1 MRKLFPLLFFFVI
14 ALSQPKYSAWLMEK
28 PATIDGNLS
37 EYLDK
42 PFIFLVQGTIPNYL
56 WRGPQD
62 AEAKIWLAWD
72 KDSLYVAGEVSDDI
86 LAQKAEPWQESL
98 QIYIAPHL
106 ELTYSSIE
114 KKLYTFKDG
123 TLLPENPPFAVK
135 SLNSS
140 YQFEISIPW
149 SLLELTPAEGLSF
162 KFNAVLNDT
171 DLAGYRG
178 YIAWSEGWKEGMG
191 LVREGAQFG
200 DITLVSQPT
209 PPYQIAFIFA
219 PNPIFI
225 GDEEMDIPL
234 WLLCSSDVK
243 GRLKFVLKKDSETLL
258 EKDQDIEVKAGFN
271 PLFVHWD
278 GRGKPEGTYIATAK
292 LETQEGAIEVS
303 TQVNKYDLAKEIST
317 LEKEM
322 DVMGKALEEARKG
335 RSWQDAVMVLQ
346 GSAWQSLASD
356 FISVLKKKGDET
368 KNPDPDAVISAKI
381 FLWESRDYIP
391 SFEASSA
398 LIRQDYSSP
407 AMQRFPI
414 LRLPS
419 SKEVSYLWEFE
430 KWQAGG
436 SFERLTLVYANLP
449 IASISL
455 WTHQDSAVLVG
466 QRDAILAKW
475 REKSQIPEGIT
486 GNGWQGW
493 AAASGE
499 VLAQAGNNLWLSQ
512 ALSKDAAISLI
523 NSAIVSQPIAKIEE
537 LLPPLQPNILVED
550 ISKAISFNFPEAGFY
565 ASKDD
570 KESLD
575 LAQSLVQKL
584 GGKLIRLEDVNRYKD
599 VVIVGLPALRQL
611 IGNFKL
617 PAPDKEAYILSR
629 YIWGKNVLIL
639 VGKEK
644 GSTAPAVEVLRD
656 MVDYLRDKRM
666 LVGDARAFTNLSGG
680 KLSSQQIVLSAMG
693 SLCDFLAIA
702 DKGTKDGAKQAIW
715 GVSEKG
721 WKITVIPGETFS
733 LPSGDIVSLGA
744 IESVKAS
751 EDVKELV
758 SAIHQAGGMAIGGN
772 VEGVEFDAYL
782 MGKGKMGKPVVAGTY
797 GEYSS
802 PLRTIVFS
810 DGEGIYDI
818 LTAMKRGDCVAYSP
832 MERLGEERLKR
843 LINILIDERRFLMS
857 WFSERARSK
866 ALALSP

>member
-1 MRKLFPLLFFFVI
+1 MRRLFPLLFFLAVAF
-14 ALSQPKYSAWLMEK
+14 SQPKYSAWLMEK
-28 PATIDGNLS
+28 PATIDGDLS

-42 PFIFLVQGTIPNYL
+42 PFIFLVQGSIPNYL

-62 AEAKIWLAWD
+62 AGAKIWLSWD
-72 KDSLYVAGEVSDDI
+72 KDFLYVSGEVLDDI
-86 LAQKAEPWQESL
+86 LAQNAEPWQESL
-98 QIYIAPHL
+98 QIYLAPSL
-106 ELTYSSIE
+106 ELTYSAIE
-114 KKLYTFKDG
+114 KKLYTFKDR
-123 TLLPENPPFAVK
+123 TFLPESPPFAVK
-135 SLNSS
+135 SLNGS

-171 DLAGYRG
+171 DISGYRG

-191 LVREGAQFG
+191 IAREGAQFG
-200 DITLVSQPT
+200 DVILAAQPA
-209 PPYQIAFIFA
+209 PPYQTAIIFA
-219 PNPIFI
+219 PTPIFI

-234 WLLCSSDVK
+234 WLLSSSDVR
-243 GRLKFVLKKDSETLL
+243 GRLEFVFKKDSEILL

-292 LETQEGAIEVS
+292 LETAEGVMEVS
-303 TQVNKYDLAKEIST
+303 TQVNKYDLEKEIST
-317 LEKEM
+317 LEKEV
-322 DVMGKALEEARKG
+322 DRMGKALEEARKV

-346 GSAWQSLASD
+346 GSAWQSHALD
-356 FISVLKKKGDET
+356 FISVLKRKVEET
-368 KNPDPDAVISAKI
+368 KNPDPDAVILARI

-391 SFEASSA
+391 TFEASSA
-398 LIRQDYSSP
+398 LIRRDYASP
-407 AMQRFPI
+407 AMLKFPT

-419 SKEVSYLWEFE
+419 SQELSYLWEFE
-430 KWQAGG
+430 KWQTGG

-455 WTHQDSAVLVG
+455 WTHPDSSLLG
-466 QRDAILAKW
+466 GRRDEILARW
-475 REKSQIPEGIT
+475 RENLQIPEEIS

-493 AAASGE
+493 ATASGE
-499 VLAQAGNNLWLSQ
+499 VLAQAGNNLWLAQ
-512 ALSKDAAISLI
+512 ALSKDVAIYLI
-523 NSAIVSQPIAKIEE
+523 NSAIASQQIGRIED
-537 LLPPLQPNILVED
+537 LMPPLQPNILVED
-550 ISKAISFNFPEAGFY
+550 ISKAIGFNFPEAGFY

-570 KESLD
+570 KESLA

-584 GGKLIRLEDVNRYKD
+584 GGKLIRLEEVNRYKD

-611 IGNFKL
+611 IGNFKM

-644 GSTAPAVEVLRD
+644 GSTTPAVEVLQD
-656 MVDYLRDKRM
+656 MVDYLRDKKM
-666 LVGDARAFTNLSGG
+666 LVGDVQAFTNLSTG
-680 KLSSQQIVLSAMG
+680 KLSPQQIVLTAMG
-693 SLCDFLAIA
+693 SLSDFIAIS
-702 DKGTKDGAKQAIW
+702 DKGTRVGAKQAIW
-715 GVSEKG
+715 DVSERG

-733 LPSGDIVSLGA
+733 ISSGEIVSLGA
-744 IESVKAS
+744 IESIKAS
-751 EDVKELV
+751 EDVRELV
-758 SAIHQAGGMAIGGN
+758 LAIHEAGGMAIGGN

-782 MGKGKMGKPVVAGTY
+782 MGKAKMGKPIVAGTY

-810 DGEGIYDI
+810 DCEGIYDI
-818 LTAMKRGDCVAYSP
+818 LTSIKRGDCIAFSP
-832 MERLGEERLKR
+832 TEKFGEERLKR
-843 LINILIDERRFLMS
+843 LIDILLDERRFLVGR
-857 WFSERARSK
+857 FSERARSK

>member
-1 MRKLFPLLFFFVI
+1 MRKFFPFLFFFAI
-14 ALSQPKYSAWLMEK
+14 AFSQPKYSAWLMEK
-28 PATIDGNLS
+28 PATIDGDLA

-42 PFIFLVQGTIPNYL
+42 PFIFLVQGTIPDYL

-62 AEAKIWLAWD
+62 AEAKIWLSWD
-72 KDSLYVAGEVSDDI
+72 KDFLYVAGEVSDDI

-98 QIYIAPHL
+98 QIYLAPHL
-106 ELTYSSIE
+106 ELTYSAIE

-135 SLNSS
+135 SLNAS
-140 YQFEISIPW
+140 YQFETFIPW

-171 DLAGYRG
+171 DSSGYRG
-178 YIAWSEGWKEGMG
+178 FVSWSEGWKEGMG
-191 LVREGAQFG
+191 LARDSSQFG
-200 DITLVSQPT
+200 DITLTSQFVPL
-209 PPYQIAFIFA
+209 YQIAFIFA
-219 PNPIFI
+219 PTPLYI
-225 GDEEMDIPL
+225 GDEEVDIPL
-234 WLLCSSDVK
+234 WLLSSKDVK
-243 GRLKFVLKKDSETLL
+243 GRLKFVFKKDSEILL
-258 EKDQDIEVKAGFN
+258 QKDEDTEVKAGFN
-271 PLFVHWD
+271 PLFIHWD

-292 LETQEGAIEVS
+292 LETPEGAMEVS
-303 TQVNKYDLAKEIST
+303 AQVNKYDLAREISSIEKEI
-317 LEKEM
+317 
-322 DVMGKALEEARKG
+322 DVMGKAFEEAKKG

-346 GSAWQSLASD
+346 GSAWQSRASD
-356 FISVLKKKGDET
+356 FLAILKKKGDET
-368 KNPDPDAVISAKI
+368 KNPDPDAVILAKI

-391 SFEASSA
+391 PLEASSA
-398 LIRQDYSSP
+398 LIRRDYTSQ
-407 AMQRFPI
+407 AMEKFPT

-419 SKEVSYLWEFE
+419 SKELSYLWEFE
-430 KWQAGG
+430 KWQTSG

-455 WTHQDSAVLVG
+455 WTHPDSAVLGG
-466 QRDAILAKW
+466 QRDAMLAKW
-475 REKSQIPEGIT
+475 REKSQIPEEIT

-493 AAASGE
+493 ATASGE
-499 VLAQAGNNLWLSQ
+499 VLAQVGNNLWLSQ
-512 ALSKDAAISLI
+512 ALSKDVALFLI
-523 NSAIVSQPIAKIEE
+523 NSAIASQQITKIDN
-537 LLPPLQPNILVED
+537 LLPPLQANILVED
-550 ISKAISFNFPEAGFY
+550 ISKAIGFNFPEAGFY

-570 KESLD
+570 KESLA
-575 LAQSLVQKL
+575 LAQSLVQRL

-617 PAPDKEAYILSR
+617 PTPEREAYILSR

-644 GSTAPAVEVLRD
+644 GSAAPAVEVLRD
-656 MVDYLRDKRM
+656 LVDYLRDKRM
-666 LVGDARAFTNLSGG
+666 LVGDAQAVTNLSGG
-680 KLSSQQIVLSAMG
+680 KHSPQQVVLSAMG

-702 DKGTKDGAKQAIW
+702 DKGTREGAKQAIW
-715 GVSEKG
+715 GVSEKR

-733 LPSGDIVSLGA
+733 LPSGEIVSLGA
-744 IESVKAS
+744 IENIKAS

-772 VEGVEFDAYL
+772 VEGLEFDAYL

-797 GEYSS
+797 GESSS

-818 LTAMKRGDCVAYSP
+818 LTAIKRGDCVAYSP
-832 MERLGEERLKR
+832 TERLGEERLKR

-857 WFSERARSK
+857 WFGERARAK